1 MTSSAPDIEA
11 VRPDHD
17 AVERCRR
24 APSALSR
31 PLHAIVRGV
40 AVGLLTTA
48 AVLLVPT
55 AAGATEPDP
64 EVECTYDEGF
74 WFWWL
79 DLGQGEWE
87 CEPT

>member
-1 MTSSAPDIEA
+1 M
-11 VRPDHD
+11 
-17 AVERCRR
+17 
-24 APSALSR
+24 
-31 PLHAIVRGV
+31 
-40 AVGLLTTA
+40 GLLTTA